1 MAASSKNDDHGA
13 PIDGGEGAAV
23 EGKKSPIKKI
33 LIIVVPLLLLLA
45 GAGGAYMMGFFGHKE
60 EVDCTKVVQGDE
72 HYAECAEKLAKEAT
86 GNGPGTFID
95 IPGMIVNLNSL
106 SKQPRFLKISMKIEL
121 VKQTDQPAFEAV
133 RPRVIDQFQA
143 YLRELRVEDLRGS
156 SGMYRMKIELLNRVR
171 AAAPNIE
178 IKDVLFQEIL
188 IQ

>member
-1 MAASSKNDDHGA
+1 MASEAKHDTDETSTE
-13 PIDGGEGAAV
+13 GGVVAE
-23 EGKKSPIKKI
+23 KKSPVKKI
-33 LIIVVPLLLLLA
+33 LMIVVPLLLLAVA
-45 GAGGAYMMGFFGHKE
+45 GAGGAYYMGYFGKNKE
-60 EVDCTKVVQGDE
+60 IDCTKVVQGDE
-72 HYAECAEKLAKEAT
+72 HYATCAEELAKAANGE
-86 GNGPGTFID
+86 GPGTFID

-106 SKQPRFLKISMKIEL
+106 SKQPRFLKVSMKIEL
-121 VKQTDQPAFEAV
+121 VKPTDQAPFEAI

-171 AAAPNIE
+171 AAAPAIE